1 MERNNPIDN
10 IEKLMRSK
18 DMQFRDFHITE
29 VETRAVGEDD
39 EEMIV
44 RGVACVFNTPTVL
57 YEYDGVEYK
66 EQIDARALD

>member
-39 EEMIV
+39 E
-44 RGVACVFNTPTVL
+44 
-57 YEYDGVEYK
+57 
-66 EQIDARALD
+66 